1 MQIEITQELLDEM
14 RKILYNNDENNL
26 IGYLLSK
33 TDNAGAVAV
42 MTQILVEGIDSLQEQ
57 LDKQE
62 KI

>member
-33 TDNAGAVAV
+33 TYNAGAVAV